1 MLKDKLSE
9 GFILA
14 PGIYDALTGLI
25 AAKAGAEAIYLS
37 GASIAYTRF
46 GRSDIGLVSVSE
58 VHDTLAA
65 ITDRID
71 IPVIVDA
78 DTGFGNALN
87 VQRTVR
93 QFERV
98 GASAIQLEDQSF
110 PKRCGHLAGKTLVSK
125 NEMVGKIKASLDARK
140 NENTLIIARTDALA
154 ANLITSDVDETDA
167 SFVLGERTTE
177 GFFKVKNGPEAAI
190 SRGLSYA
197 PYADLVWCETG
208 TPDIGYAK
216 DFADAIREKYPDK
229 LLAYNCSPS
238 FNWKKSLSDN
248 EIETFQEQLSSFGY
262 KFQFITLAGF
272 HALNTSMFEL
282 ASKYKGGNMSAY
294 VELQQK
300 EFAMEK
306 DGFTSVKH
314 QREVGAGYFD
324 TVSTII
330 SEGDA
335 STLALT
341 GSTEEEQF

>member
-1 MLKDKLSE
+1 MLKNKLSE

-25 AAKAGAEAIYLS
+25 AAKAGAEAVYLS

-140 NENTLIIARTDALA
+140 NENTVIIARTDARAVEGLDAAFDRAAAYRDAGADVLFIEAPQSLEEMKNITATFGNELPLLA
-154 ANLITSDVDETDA
+154 NMVEGGKTPIA
-167 SFVLGERTTE
+167 SATE
-177 GFFKVKNGPEAAI
+177 LE
-190 SRGLSYA
+190 
-197 PYADLVWCETG
+197 
-208 TPDIGYAK
+208 DIGYHLAIFPGGAVRAIAHHLSAYYSGLLRDGNNK
-216 DFADAIREKYPDK
+216 KFSEKMYDFDGLNEVIGTKE
-229 LLAYNCSPS
+229 LLAQG
-238 FNWKKSLSDN
+238 KKY
-248 EIETFQEQLSSFGY
+248 E
-262 KFQFITLAGF
+262 
-272 HALNTSMFEL
+272 
-282 ASKYKGGNMSAY
+282 
-294 VELQQK
+294 
-300 EFAMEK
+300 
-306 DGFTSVKH
+306 
-314 QREVGAGYFD
+314 
-324 TVSTII
+324 
-330 SEGDA
+330 
-335 STLALT
+335 
-341 GSTEEEQF
+341 

>member
-25 AAKAGAEAIYLS
+25 SAKAGAEAVYLS

-140 NENTLIIARTDALA
+140 NENTVIIARTDARAVEGLDAAFDRAAAYRDAGADILFIEAPQSLEEMKNITATFGNELPLLA
-154 ANLITSDVDETDA
+154 NMVEGGKTPIA
-167 SFVLGERTTE
+167 SATE
-177 GFFKVKNGPEAAI
+177 LE
-190 SRGLSYA
+190 
-197 PYADLVWCETG
+197 
-208 TPDIGYAK
+208 DIGYHLAIFPGGAVRAIAHHLSAYYSGLLRDGNNK
-216 DFADAIREKYPDK
+216 KFSEKMYDFDGLNEVIGTKE
-229 LLAYNCSPS
+229 LLAQG
-238 FNWKKSLSDN
+238 KKY
-248 EIETFQEQLSSFGY
+248 E
-262 KFQFITLAGF
+262 
-272 HALNTSMFEL
+272 
-282 ASKYKGGNMSAY
+282 
-294 VELQQK
+294 
-300 EFAMEK
+300 
-306 DGFTSVKH
+306 
-314 QREVGAGYFD
+314 
-324 TVSTII
+324 
-330 SEGDA
+330 
-335 STLALT
+335 
-341 GSTEEEQF
+341 

>member
-1 MLKDKLSE
+1 MLKNKLSE

-25 AAKAGAEAIYLS
+25 AAKAGAEAVYLS

-140 NENTLIIARTDALA
+140 NENTVIIARTDARAVEGLDA
-154 ANLITSDVDETDA
+154 AFDRAAAYRDAGADILFIEAPQSLEEMKNITATFGNE
-167 SFVLGERTTE
+167 L
-177 GFFKVKNGPEAAI
+177 P
-190 SRGLSYA
+190 
-197 PYADLVWCETG
+197 
-208 TPDIGYAK
+208 
-216 DFADAIREKYPDK
+216 
-229 LLAYNCSPS
+229 LLANMVEGGKTPIASATELEDICYH
-238 FNWKKSLSDN
+238 L
-248 EIETFQEQLSSFGY
+248 EIFQ
-262 KFQFITLAGF
+262 
-272 HALNTSMFEL
+272 
-282 ASKYKGGNMSAY
+282 GGAVRAIANHLSAY
-294 VELQQK
+294 YSCLLR
-300 EFAMEK
+300 
-306 DGFTSVKH
+306 D
-314 QREVGAGYFD
+314 
-324 TVSTII
+324 
-330 SEGDA
+330 
-335 STLALT
+335 
-341 GSTEEEQF
+341 

>member
-25 AAKAGAEAIYLS
+25 AAKAGAEAVYLS

-71 IPVIVDA
+71 TPVIVDA

-140 NENTLIIARTDALA
+140 NENTVIIARTDARAVEGLDAAFDRAAAYRDAGADILFIEAPQSLEEMKNITATFGNELPLLA
-154 ANLITSDVDETDA
+154 NMVEGGKTPIA
-167 SFVLGERTTE
+167 SATE
-177 GFFKVKNGPEAAI
+177 LE
-190 SRGLSYA
+190 
-197 PYADLVWCETG
+197 
-208 TPDIGYAK
+208 DIGYHLAIFPGGAVRAIAHHLSAYYSGLLRDGNNK
-216 DFADAIREKYPDK
+216 KFSEKMYDFDGLNEVIGTKE
-229 LLAYNCSPS
+229 LLAQG
-238 FNWKKSLSDN
+238 
-248 EIETFQEQLSSFGY
+248 I
-262 KFQFITLAGF
+262 
-272 HALNTSMFEL
+272 
-282 ASKYKGGNMSAY
+282 KY
-294 VELQQK
+294 E
-300 EFAMEK
+300 
-306 DGFTSVKH
+306 
-314 QREVGAGYFD
+314 
-324 TVSTII
+324 
-330 SEGDA
+330 
-335 STLALT
+335 
-341 GSTEEEQF
+341 